1 MNCPQCQNKA
11 KCLDTRTYQDPND
24 GFEYVQRRR
33 ECLECGERFIT
44 VEVLLET
51 WTDKTND

>member
-24 GFEYVQRRR
+24 DFEYVQRRR
-33 ECLECGERFIT
+33 ECLECGERFTT